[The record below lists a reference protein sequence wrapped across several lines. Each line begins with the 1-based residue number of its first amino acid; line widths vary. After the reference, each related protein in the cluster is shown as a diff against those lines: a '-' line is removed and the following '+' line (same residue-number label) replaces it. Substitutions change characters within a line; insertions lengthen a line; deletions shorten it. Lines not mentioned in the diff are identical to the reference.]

1 MDETHA
7 IMINTRFEG
16 DGFKHQG
23 LRKKLL
29 ELIRSKGISDE
40 KVLEAIGAIPRHL
53 FMDSGFIRFAYQD
66 SAFPIGSGQTIS
78 QPYTVAYQTQ
88 LLEVE
93 EYHKVLEIGTG
104 SGYQTAVL
112 LEMGA
117 RVFTIERIHDL
128 YMHARLL
135 LDKLGYHAH
144 FAYGDGYEGLPGY
157 GPYDRILI
165 TAGASTIPEK
175 LKQQLKT
182 GGILV
187 APIGNRDH
195 QTMLRCERLSD
206 EGFSISKH
214 GNFVFVPLLK
224 GKSMT

>member
-1 MDETHA
+1 
-7 IMINTRFEG
+7 MINSRFKG

-23 LRKKLL
+23 LRKRLL
-29 ELIRSKGISDE
+29 DIIKSKGISDDH
-40 KVLEAIGAIPRHL
+40 VLEAMGILPRHL

-88 LLEVE
+88 LLEVKD
-93 EYHKVLEIGTG
+93 YLKVLEVGTG

-112 LEMGA
+112 AEMGA

-128 YMHARLL
+128 YLHARLL
-135 LDKLGYHAH
+135 LTELGYHAH
-144 FAYGDGYEGLPGY
+144 FAFGDGYEGLPGY

-165 TAGASTIPEK
+165 TAGAASIPDQ
-175 LKQQLKT
+175 LKQQLKI

-195 QTMLRCERLSD
+195 QTMVRCIRVSE
-206 EGFSISKH
+206 EEYSISKH

-224 GKSMT
+224 GKTMI